1 MNQESEKAE
10 ITLSENVNGLNK
22 KDWEETTSDNE
33 CEEEVSSWLL
43 QLVI

>member
-10 ITLSENVNGLNK
+10 ITLNENGSGLDK

-33 CEEEVSSWLL
+33 CEEEVSS
-43 QLVI
+43 